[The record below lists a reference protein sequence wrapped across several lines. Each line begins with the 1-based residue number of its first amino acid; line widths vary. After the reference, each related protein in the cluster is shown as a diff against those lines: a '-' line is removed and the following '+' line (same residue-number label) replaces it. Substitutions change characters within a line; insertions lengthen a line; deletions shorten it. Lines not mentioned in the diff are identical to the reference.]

1 MQYAYCMITYLDQ
14 LIKSATDKNLSILA
28 AFRKANVP
36 TSTYYRTRAG
46 KDLRLS
52 TARKVM
58 DAITSSE
65 NRK

>member
-1 MQYAYCMITYLDQ
+1 MQYVYCMISYLDQ
-14 LIKSATDKNLSILA
+14 LMKAAKDRDISILA

-36 TSTYYRTRAG
+36 TSTFYRTRAG

>member
-1 MQYAYCMITYLDQ
+1 MKAAKDRDI
-14 LIKSATDKNLSILA
+14 SILA

-36 TSTYYRTRAG
+36 TSTFYRTRAG